1 MRFYYMERNLNST
14 PQLVHIYL
22 KDYGPLI
29 GNKDTAFL
37 DGVTDAV
44 SRKIYSSVY
53 LTIVCSRSGPTD
65 TILIGTSSSSSKK
78 EM

>member
-37 DGVTDAV
+37 DVVTDAV

-53 LTIVCSRSGPTD
+53 LTGD
-65 TILIGTSSSSSKK
+65 GFDGDG
-78 EM
+78 